1 MAKNVLCRCKDIEN
15 LSRDLKNISQKPNF
29 QRDYM
34 KLQEIYFMKK
44 VASKSID
51 GCYIGES
58 WRTVAQIG

>member
-15 LSRDLKNISQKPNF
+15 LSRDLKDISQKPDF

-44 VASKSID
+44 VGGK
-51 GCYIGES
+51 GVEWCYIGES
-58 WRTVAQIG
+58 WRRVAQIG

>member
-15 LSRDLKNISQKPNF
+15 LSRDLKDISQKPDF

-44 VASKSID
+44 VAGKCID
-51 GCYIGES
+51 WCYIGES
-58 WRTVAQIG
+58 WRTVAEMG

>member
-1 MAKNVLCRCKDIEN
+1 MAKNVLRRCKDIEN
-15 LSRDLKNISQKPNF
+15 LSRDLKDISQKPDF

-44 VASKSID
+44 VGEKYID
-51 GCYIGES
+51 WCYIGES

>member
-15 LSRDLKNISQKPNF
+15 LSRDLKDISQKPDF

-44 VASKSID
+44 VGEKYID
-51 GCYIGES
+51 
-58 WRTVAQIG
+58 